1 MAINKGSLNLDLGDD
16 FEFIDCPSHI
26 HLREQL
32 PIILD
37 RLKKEGYDLIRD
49 VQVLSPQKTTA
60 VGVEA
65 LNDFLRFHINQK
77 AKRWDRFSVGDKVMQ
92 NSNDYQLGI
101 FNGYVGQIVSEG
113 PLHFEIQFFDEDEVT
128 KYPKEKINALIP
140 AYCCTVHKYQGS
152 EIKAGI
158 AIISSSHTYMLT
170 RNLLY
175 TAVTRF
181 KEKCIIL
188 GDAIALKR
196 AISNTREQERYSKLL
211 ERLQD

>member
-1 MAINKGSLNLDLGDD
+1 
-16 FEFIDCPSHI
+16 
-26 HLREQL
+26 
-32 PIILD
+32 
-37 RLKKEGYDLIRD
+37 
-49 VQVLSPQKTTA
+49 
-60 VGVEA
+60 
-65 LNDFLRFHINQK
+65 
-77 AKRWDRFSVGDKVMQ
+77 
-92 NSNDYQLGI
+92 
-101 FNGYVGQIVSEG
+101 VGQIVSEG